1 VEDIVGLRKSLREV
15 SAEFRVV
22 KNTLARLAF
31 AGTEIEPL
39 SDSFE
44 GPTAVAFSCADP
56 VTTAK
61 ILTSFAENKPNLDIK
76 CGALGGKVL
85 DLVAVK
91 ALAKLPSLETL
102 RGRIVGLIQAPGTKI
117 ARILTTPGT
126 QVARVIQAHS
136 AQGEG

>member
-1 VEDIVGLRKSLREV
+1 M
-15 SAEFRVV
+15 
-22 KNTLARLAF
+22 
-31 AGTEIEPL
+31 
-39 SDSFE
+39 
-44 GPTAVAFSCADP
+44 
-56 VTTAK
+56 
-61 ILTSFAENKPNLDIK
+61 
-76 CGALGGKVL
+76 L